1 MKPKTKVI
9 EVNGKKFKLSKMDAR
24 TGSYVAFKLAV
35 IIAPALKDGNMEN
48 AFSQIS
54 ALPRNEFDELQ
65 SLLLGTVAEIKE
77 VDGQEMPMALL
88 RNGSFI
94 NEELQYDVASV
105 MNLTVQAAMFNV
117 GDFFAGNVAPVK

>member
-9 EVNGKKFKLSKMDAR
+9 EVSGKKFKLSKMDAR